1 MSDLSQIASNVA
13 QTFTNINPFTPN
25 KALTNNIN
33 AIASRLGAAGLFPGA
48 DVSKSLQS
56 NAQWGSRDG
65 KAIDFRVKIILPPEG
80 NLRTTFFGGN
90 NQVLSPLV
98 NDAGVIFPLTPSI
111 VLQHSASYSE
121 LATTHSNY
129 PFYAYGHSESPTINV
144 NGDFPVQN
152 YEDAQYWVGMVH
164 FFRSITKMF
173 FGADNANRGN
183 PPPILWL
190 KGYGDY
196 VFNNVPVVV
205 KSFTVTLPDSVDYIS
220 TSQNVRALDRIG
232 AVGVFGPNQA
242 VKPSTFSP
250 SWAPTASTV
259 TVSLQPIYSRTSTT
273 NFSLSSFI
281 NGNTGITGSAPNSNT
296 PGFI

>member
-1 MSDLSQIASNVA
+1 MSDLSNIASNVA

-48 DVSKSLQS
+48 AVSQTLQS
-56 NAQWGSRDG
+56 NALWGSRTP
-65 KAIDFRVKIILPPEG
+65 KTDFRVKIILPPEG
-80 NLRTTFFGGN
+80 NLRTTFFGGD
-90 NQVLSPLV
+90 NQVLAPLV

-111 VLQHSASYSE
+111 VLQHSANYSE
-121 LATTHSNY
+121 SATTHSNY
-129 PFYAYGHSESPTINV
+129 PFYAYSHTELPTINIT
-144 NGDFPVQN
+144 GDFPVQN

-173 FGADNANRGN
+173 FGTDDANRGN
-183 PPPILWL
+183 PPPLLWL
-190 KGYGDY
+190 KGYGQY

-205 KSFTVTLPDSVDYIS
+205 KNFTVTLPDSVDYIS
-220 TSQNVRALDRIG
+220 TSQNVQAINDIGFRIDQPTQPG
-232 AVGVFGPNQA
+232 
-242 VKPSTFSP
+242 TFSS

-259 TVSLQPIYSRTSTT
+259 TVSLQPIYSRTSTK

-281 NGNTGITGSAPNSNT
+281 NGTTGITGSAPNSNT